1 MSTSRAIKAVAMG
14 ITQLLA
20 NEWIK
25 FPNTNE
31 KRAAL
36 KERFQKERNFKGV
49 IGCIDCT
56 HVAIVRPT
64 HHEESY
70 LNHKGFHSINVQAI
84 ASHDLEILN
93 INARFPGSVHDNFI
107 WRYSAVSDFM
117 QQFYDSGDR
126 STWLLGDAGYGLEPW
141 LMTPITDAAAESAEA
156 RYTQCHTSTRN
167 CIERSFGLLKNVWRC
182 LLSHR
187 VLHYAPIMASN
198 IIIACAVLH
207 NIRLSYNLIDKEYD
221 INEESEAAAVQR
233 AALQQNIEAHN
244 RVRALEIA
252 GADEG
257 KRCTWTRCI
266 WTQPITA
273 PCD

>member
-1 MSTSRAIKAVAMG
+1 MG

-167 CIERSFGLLKNVWRC
+167 CIERTFGLLKNVWRC

-187 VLHYAPIMASN
+187 YGLEPWLMTPITDAAAESAENMILTKRVKLQPCKELHFNRILKH
-198 IIIACAVLH
+198 IIA
-207 NIRLSYNLIDKEYD
+207 
-221 INEESEAAAVQR
+221 
-233 AALQQNIEAHN
+233 
-244 RVRALEIA
+244 LE
-252 GADEG
+252 
-257 KRCTWTRCI
+257 R
-266 WTQPITA
+266 
-273 PCD
+273 